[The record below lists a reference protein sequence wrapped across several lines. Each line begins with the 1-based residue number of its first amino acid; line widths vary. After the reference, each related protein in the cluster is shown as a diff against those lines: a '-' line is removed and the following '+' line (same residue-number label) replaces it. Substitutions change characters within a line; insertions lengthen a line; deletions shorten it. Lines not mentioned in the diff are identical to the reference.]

1 MEFFIQQNATLPILK
16 MEVVKDGRTDAS
28 KDFYSIVENATLRF
42 SMKNEETGIQKVFMK
57 SAYITQ
63 KIKINPDSNREYYIY
78 YKWGGKDTVK
88 KGRYIGEFCIILEN
102 GELLSPIREILYIN
116 II

>member
-63 KIKINPDSNREYYIY
+63 KIKI
-78 YKWGGKDTVK
+78 GKGNHKYFVS
-88 KGRYIGEFCIILEN
+88 IITQT
-102 GELLSPIREILYIN
+102 
-116 II
+116 

>member
-16 MEVVKDGRTDAS
+16 MEVVKDGRTDS
-28 KDFYSIVENATLRF
+28 WSNFNGVLENATLRF

-57 SAYITQ
+57 SSHITQ
-63 KIKINPDSNREYYIY
+63 KIKVNPDSNREYYIY
-78 YKWGGKDTVK
+78 YLWDQRDTSK
-88 KGRYIGEFCIILEN
+88 KGRYIGEFSIILEN
-102 GELLSPIREILYIN
+102 GELISPIREVLYIN